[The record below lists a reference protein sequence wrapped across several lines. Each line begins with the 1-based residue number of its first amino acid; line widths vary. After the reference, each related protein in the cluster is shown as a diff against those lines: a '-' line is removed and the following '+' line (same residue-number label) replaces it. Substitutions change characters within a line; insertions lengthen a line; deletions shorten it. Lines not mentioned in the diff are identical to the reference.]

1 MKNRFD
7 LEQEIMGCWGIT
19 DDLQQLLELIDDGY
33 YPSLSPTDTDG
44 LANIVMGLKNVYQMK
59 FEKMFNTFGQCIP
72 QLKDSIEDDED
83 LGVPWEVDELQMSLR
98 LNDVTPAEWDSV
110 R

>member
-7 LEQEIMGCWGIT
+7 LENEIMGCWGIT

-33 YPSLSPTDTDG
+33 YPSLSPNDVDG
-44 LANIVMGLKNVYQMK
+44 LANIVMGLKSVYQMK
-59 FEKMFNTFGQCIP
+59 FERMFDTFGQCIP
-72 QLKDSIEDDED
+72 QLNNSIEDDEPK
-83 LGVPWEVDELQMSLR
+83 VERR
-98 LNDVTPAEWDSV
+98 LNDVTPAEWDSL